1 MILSKSMIKYLSSL
15 KMKKFREEY
24 NQFIAEG
31 DKIVRD
37 TLQNESVEINTLV
50 ATEDWLN
57 ANSKLINNVKTIYS
71 ADPSD
76 LGRISTFETSPPVII
91 LLDIPVV
98 TPDFNEIE
106 HSLSLALD
114 NIQDPGNLGTIF
126 RTADWF
132 GIRNVFCSPLCAD
145 LYNPKVIQSS
155 MGAVFNVSIHYY
167 DFEALF
173 KQLVTYKDYI
183 IAGTFMKGDPVSVI
197 KGINKGIIV
206 FGNESQGIRG
216 NYTGYINKQL
226 TIHASRPERIH
237 VESLNV
243 ASSVAATLALIME
256 TNI

>member
-37 TLQNESVEINTLV
+37 TLQNKAIEINTLV

-57 ANSKLINNVKTIYS
+57 ANGKLIQNVKKIYS
-71 ADPSD
+71 ANPAD

-91 LLDIPVV
+91 LIDIPVV
-98 TPDFNEIE
+98 IPDFIEIE

-155 MGAVFNVSIHYY
+155 MGAVFNIKIHYY
-167 DFEALF
+167 DLGELF
-173 KQLVTYKDYI
+173 KQLATYEDYI
-183 IAGTFMKGDPVSVI
+183 IAGTFMKGDHVSSL
-197 KGINKGIIV
+197 KGIKNGIIV
-206 FGNESQGIRG
+206 FGNESQGING
-216 NYTGYINKQL
+216 SYTGYIKKQL
-226 TIHASRPERIH
+226 TIYACRPERIH

-243 ASSVAATLALIME
+243 ASSVAATLALIVE
-256 TNI
+256 TNT